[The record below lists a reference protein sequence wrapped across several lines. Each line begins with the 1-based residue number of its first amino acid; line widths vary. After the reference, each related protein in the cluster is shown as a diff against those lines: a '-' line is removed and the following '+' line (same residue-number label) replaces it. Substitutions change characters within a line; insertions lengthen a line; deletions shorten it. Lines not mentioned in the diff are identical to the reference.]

1 MKAKNSW
8 RLYKSKAH
16 GVTPIRVVSLT
27 PNCAIAVFCQMHH
40 ELFVN
45 VFISL
50 FLVVYWT
57 YDMNTQVSE
66 EHNQALRIL
75 SMSLGTLSVMALT
88 VTMSVFVMFRK
99 TLMKDRMLIH
109 FHLVLALLGGYVSL
123 LLSSIYVRDSEVSW
137 RQTFVKM
144 KNRRCLLS

>member
-1 MKAKNSW
+1 
-8 RLYKSKAH
+8 
-16 GVTPIRVVSLT
+16 
-27 PNCAIAVFCQMHH
+27 
-40 ELFVN
+40 
-45 VFISL
+45 
-50 FLVVYWT
+50 
-57 YDMNTQVSE
+57 MNTQVSE

-123 LLSSIYVRDSEVSW
+123 LLSSIYVRDSEVS
-137 RQTFVKM
+137 
-144 KNRRCLLS
+144 